1 MIHNQNILPL
11 LLKKLESKHQ
21 EPGVL
26 AHSRER
32 DPGRQGAPLETK
44 GRHGIKADGA
54 THESP
59 KMQNRM
65 RFGGKKTIK
74 LATGPSFLVWKLLK
88 PHICQDSETQ
98 CTTGNTEHSQGSA
111 TKVCGHLGPWVFNHI
126 YFQCPVSISG
136 PDLHTS
142 SQHRLTV
149 SQTLYKVH
157 RHLFGNTQSVY
168 YVPSPVLG
176 EYLAWRIPW
185 MEEPGRIQSVGSQ
198 RVGQDWA
205 TNTHTHTLFEM
216 LIP

>member
-26 AHSRER
+26 AHSREK
-32 DPGRQGAPLETK
+32 DPGRQGALLETE

-59 KMQNRM
+59 KIQNRM
-65 RFGGKKTIK
+65 RFGGKKKTIK

-111 TKVCGHLGPWVFNHI
+111 TTVCGYLGPWVFNHI

-157 RHLFGNTQSVY
+157 RHLFGKYSECLLCTKPCFRWISCLENSMDGGT
-168 YVPSPVLG
+168 
-176 EYLAWRIPW
+176 W
-185 MEEPGRIQSVGSQ
+185 
-198 RVGQDWA
+198 QDA
-205 TNTHTHTLFEM
+205 VHGVAKSRTRLSD
-216 LIP
+216 